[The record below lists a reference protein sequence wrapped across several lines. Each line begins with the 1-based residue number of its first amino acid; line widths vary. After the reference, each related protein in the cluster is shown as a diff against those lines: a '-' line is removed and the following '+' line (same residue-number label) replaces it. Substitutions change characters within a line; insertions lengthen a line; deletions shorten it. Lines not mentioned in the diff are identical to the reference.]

1 VDVERQAVESV
12 EDALLGSWVV
22 EAEFGVL
29 VQLASQ
35 CHHVIDDS
43 RGGIQQVVHHD
54 IMAEQGLVVG
64 TGPRGATMRR

>member
-1 VDVERQAVESV
+1 MRLLAERGRTDLGESGG
-12 EDALLGSWVV
+12 LV